1 MSVSQTSWS
10 EVITVHAGPGVQP
23 ENCYILVSKNFAPGT
38 EKKEAVVIDPGGNF
52 QHIAATVE
60 GRGLQVVAYAI
71 THGHADHVGAL
82 GQLHKKYPA
91 PVYIGKRDLEM
102 NGPSSDP
109 LTKFVFPNLRA
120 VIPEEDFVAIED
132 DNVVRAG
139 QGTLDAMTTPGHS
152 PGSVIY
158 RAQVQ
163 SQEGHDENIAF
174 SGDTLLH
181 KRIGP
186 TWTPRAD
193 LPVYHATLEHLES
206 TIPDGVVLYPGH
218 GSQTT
223 MGAEKGNIQTNK
235 RLLKV
240 EQSLNPLIINHFA
253 EVWQKYSNAPFK
265 IALTILSPI
274 LVPVAVLAGI
284 LGAAGGIVR
293 ATCKAV
299 YRWGEVDSAKFWGI
313 VDRYALSAAILAA
326 ATIGLGFIPL
336 SCGWLASKLNKDT
349 TNAVPVLAS

>member
-1 MSVSQTSWS
+1 MSVGQTSWS

-38 EKKEAVVIDPGGNF
+38 TKKEAVVIDPGGNF
-52 QHIAATVE
+52 QHIAATIE
-60 GRGLQVVAYAI
+60 QRGLQVVAYAL

-82 GQLHKKYPA
+82 GQLHKKYRA
-91 PVYIGKRDLEM
+91 PVCIGRSDLDS

-120 VIPEEDFVAIED
+120 VIPEGDFVAIEH
-132 DNVVRAG
+132 DNHVRVG
-139 QGTLDAMTTPGHS
+139 QGTLEVITTPGHS

-158 RAQVQ
+158 RTQLQ
-163 SQEGHDENIAF
+163 DKEGHESRIAF

-186 TWTPRAD
+186 TWTPGAD
-193 LPVYHATLEHLES
+193 LPVYQATLTSLET
-206 TIPDGVVLYPGH
+206 TIPNDVALYPGH
-218 GSQTT
+218 GPQTT
-223 MGAEKGNIQTNK
+223 MGAERENIRVNK
-235 RLLKV
+235 KLLQI
-240 EQSLNPLIINHFA
+240 EQLFNPLIINKFGSL
-253 EVWQKYSNAPFK
+253 WKKYSNTAFK
-265 IALTILSPI
+265 VALAILSPI
-274 LVPVAVLAGI
+274 LVPVALLAGI
-284 LGAAGGIVR
+284 LGAIGGIIR

-299 YRWGEVDSAKFWGI
+299 YRCGEVDSAKFWGI

-336 SCGWLASKLNKDT
+336 FCGWLTSSLNKDT
-349 TNAVPVLAS
+349 TNPAPALAS